1 MNGRHCGPGIAWAFG
16 MRPENFGF
24 DAGAFWGGRGR
35 SRGGPFGGGRMF
47 DQGHLK
53 FVILRLL
60 DEKPRHGYEIIKEI
74 EDRFGGMYSPSPG
87 TVYPTLTMLEDL
99 GYARAMPEE
108 GGRKIYEI
116 TDEGRKHLEEH
127 SATVDDIF
135 ERIAKFVEGFFDAP
149 MADLK
154 RAMAS
159 LGRATFYVAS
169 RSPNDRERIS
179 RISEILKKAAS
190 DIERLTQDDAA
201 TSRGAD
207 AGKGSAGGEP
217 EHP

>member
-1 MNGRHCGPGIAWAFG
+1 

-24 DAGAFWGGRGR
+24 DAGTFWAGRGK

-99 GYARAMPEE
+99 GYARARPEE
-108 GGRKIYEI
+108 SGKKIYEI
-116 TDEGRKHLEEH
+116 TDE
-127 SATVDDIF
+127 
-135 ERIAKFVEGFFDAP
+135 
-149 MADLK
+149 
-154 RAMAS
+154 
-159 LGRATFYVAS
+159 
-169 RSPNDRERIS
+169 
-179 RISEILKKAAS
+179 
-190 DIERLTQDDAA
+190 
-201 TSRGAD
+201 
-207 AGKGSAGGEP
+207 
-217 EHP
+217 